1 MPRFPSVDLVRG
13 AAIALMVLVH
23 FVDNLSPRDDS
34 SSKLYDACY
43 YLGALPAPLFAFVS
57 GFSFSLWVRA
67 QRAEGR
73 SERAIT
79 RTALRRGAFLFAA
92 GLLFNFCI
100 WLPEETFNWDILT
113 LLGASLIL
121 LAFARHL
128 EPPVL
133 TVIAVLIVLLS
144 PALRA
149 VGDFPAYWEDDA
161 FTYDHT
167 PRDLIFGFVANG
179 YFPLF
184 PWLLFPLAGYIAG
197 ELDPGRIRA
206 KWKMPA
212 VGAGLI
218 AIAAGAIAWDK
229 VAPGLLARAYAD
241 GYTEFPASTPY
252 LLGMLGFCLL
262 SLGCSRSWFDGREPG
277 FAVRHLHRFSRFSL
291 TIYVVHHAAHL
302 WPLWLYGALKNS
314 SDVTAFWRNAINTSL
329 AVGLAVAFLIL
340 TAIALRWSDRWK
352 KYSLESLMRRLCG

>member
-1 MPRFPSVDLVRG
+1 MPRYPSVDLVRG

-34 SSKLYDACY
+34 SSMLYDACFC
-43 YLGALPAPLFAFVS
+43 LGGLPAPLFAFVS

-67 QRAEGR
+67 QRADGR
-73 SERAIT
+73 RDRAIT
-79 RTALRRGAFLFAA
+79 GTALRRGSFLFAA

-113 LLGASLIL
+113 LLGASLVL

-133 TVIAVLIVLLS
+133 TVVAVLILLLS

-149 VGDFPAYWEDDA
+149 VGDFPAYWEDEA

-184 PWLLFPLAGYIAG
+184 PWLLFPLAGHLAG
-197 ELDPGRIRA
+197 ELDSGRIRGQ
-206 KWKMPA
+206 WKMPA

-218 AIAAGAIAWDK
+218 AVAAGFVAWGD

-241 GYTEFPASTPY
+241 GYSEFPASTPY
-252 LLGMLGFCLL
+252 LLGMLGFCLVT
-262 SLGCSRSWFDGREPG
+262 LGCSRRVFDSRAPG
-277 FAVRHLHRFSRFSL
+277 FAVRELSRFSRFSL
-291 TIYVVHHAAHL
+291 TIYVVHHVAHL
-302 WPLWLYGALKNS
+302 WPLWLYGAWINPA
-314 SDVTAFWRNAINTSL
+314 DVTGFWRNAIGTPL
-329 AVGLAVAFLIL
+329 AFGLAVAFLIL

-352 KYSLESLMRRLCG
+352 NYGLEARLRRLCG